1 MSLKNPTLITVN
13 CIIKRRRTSHE
24 KKRDQQSGEPIV
36 QNTKIENTKKE
47 NIKIQSS

>member
-13 CIIKRRRTSHE
+13 CIIKRRRTNHE
-24 KKRDQQSGEPIV
+24 KKRDQSGEPIV

>member
-13 CIIKRRRTSHE
+13 CIIKGRRTSHE
-24 KKRDQQSGEPIV
+24 NERDQSGEPIV